1 MNMAQFRLMIA
12 ALFGWALVAALSG
25 GCSSLLPTSETATEM
40 PWRSFDEAM
49 RVFNA
54 ITPSRTT
61 TADLKAMGLDPFAQE
76 NITILNYADL
86 IRRFAV
92 PGTNSLAELDVGLRQ
107 CIEATRN
114 CQGYEIEQREMHRN
128 HTGSFWPDFLN
139 FRRIVK
145 TTGWRFTATLVIN
158 RDLVVYK
165 VWSGQPAIREVE
177 DVRNPLGPA
186 QGIGLSDLPS
196 IR

>member
-1 MNMAQFRLMIA
+1 MIDA
-12 ALFGWALVAALSG
+12 IWRWLFVAVLS
-25 GCSSLLPTSETATEM
+25 GCSSLLPTRETATET
-40 PWRSFDEAM
+40 PWKNFDEAM
-49 RVFNA
+49 RMFNA
-54 ITPSRTT
+54 ITPFKTT
-61 TADLKAMGLDPFAQE
+61 TVDLKALGLDPFAQE
-76 NITILNYADL
+76 NITILNYSDL

-92 PGTNSLAELDVGLRQ
+92 PGTNSLADLDAGLRQ
-107 CIEATRN
+107 CIEAAQN
-114 CQGYEIEQREMHRN
+114 CQGYEIEQREIHHDR
-128 HTGSFWPDFLN
+128 TGNFWLDLLN

-145 TTGWRFTATLVIN
+145 TSGWRFTATLVIN